1 MSIQKSPL
9 WPAHHDALILQAA
22 LLDGD
27 RALDAW
33 QAWLQAVDQS
43 KIDFTQL
50 RLIPLLHHN
59 LRRLGVAEEKLA
71 SYRNDTLV
79 FWIRN
84 QQLFKFA
91 CTEIQNLSQA
101 HIETLTLKGV
111 PLANLYYPTPGLRPM
126 SDVDLFVQPEQ
137 AVDAISYY
145 IERDW
150 SCSDAFV
157 LNLNNLEQLVA
168 VRNGLN
174 MRDPASGQ
182 EIDLHWKL
190 LKNSLTDIDP
200 LWSKSVCFDL
210 HGQTLRTLCP
220 SDQLLHA
227 CAQAADWNVVRPIRW
242 IPDASMIVRNADVD
256 WDRLV
261 EQAQRM
267 DLVIATRDALGV
279 LREFLDLDVP
289 QAAIARL
296 RAHPASFLSRIDY
309 SSSAQ
314 SPMALI
320 GRPLMRVVRYLRI
333 GRPQGLGFFQYLNYM
348 WGTPSMFKAF
358 TYGLRLIW
366 NDAFAR
372 KKT

>member
-1 MSIQKSPL
+1 MSIRKSPL
-9 WPAHHDALILQAA
+9 WPAQHDAHILHAA
-22 LLDGD
+22 LLDGE

-33 QAWLQAVDQS
+33 RAWLQAADQTN
-43 KIDFTQL
+43 IDFAQR
-50 RLIPLLHHN
+50 RLMPLLHHN
-59 LRRLGVAEEKLA
+59 LRRLGVGDENLA
-71 SYRNDTLV
+71 AYRNDTLV
-79 FWIRN
+79 FWIKN

-91 CTEIQNLSQA
+91 CAEIQNLSQVR
-101 HIETLTLKGV
+101 IDSLILKGV
-111 PLANLYYPTPGLRPM
+111 PLANLYYPNPGLRPM
-126 SDVDLFVQPEQ
+126 SDVDLFVQPKQ
-137 AVDAISYY
+137 AVDAISHY
-145 IERDW
+145 IERGW

-157 LNLNNLEQLVA
+157 LSLDNLEQLVA

-174 MRDPASGQ
+174 MRDPASGR

-190 LKNSLTDIDP
+190 LKNSLTDIEP
-200 LWSKSVCFDL
+200 LWSRSVCFDL

-242 IPDASMIVRNADVD
+242 IPDASMIVRNADID

-267 DLVIATRDALGV
+267 DLVIATQDALGV

-289 QAAIARL
+289 EATLARL
-296 RAHPASFLSRIDY
+296 HAQPASFLSKIDY
-309 SSSAQ
+309 SSSAR

-320 GRPLMRVVRYLRI
+320 GRPLLRVVRYLRI

-348 WGTPSMFKAF
+348 WGTPSIFSAF
-358 TYGLRLIW
+358 ANGLRLIW
-366 NDAFAR
+366 RETFR
-372 KKT
+372 HKKT